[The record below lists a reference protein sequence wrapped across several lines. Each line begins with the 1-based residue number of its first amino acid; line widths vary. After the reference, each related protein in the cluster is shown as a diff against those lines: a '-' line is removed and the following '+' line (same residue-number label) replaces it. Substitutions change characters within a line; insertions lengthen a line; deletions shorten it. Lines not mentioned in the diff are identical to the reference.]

1 MPKNY
6 KTYAKPG
13 SFSEF
18 QIKTP
23 DQTEKFNR
31 QTQKQIRGRERAQQA
46 LERQREIHQRTQRL
60 VNSFEEENRDVSF
73 QMQNKERK
81 SYRDAL
87 TRDYQTGITNLDNQN
102 KVQQT
107 NLKNI
112 SAFSTTAA
120 SLVGQYLKAEEEKKI
135 AAAHDIISRTGVTY
149 DEMLAFQKMNDNLT
163 RAEFASQDA
172 VQEIL
177 GPGADSSLI
186 DAFFTVYQN
195 RNTRRWFEHKQLFKN
210 SLNGFPDFLEEHIKE
225 VEQQTGEKITDFDA
239 VLDQAK
245 RKFMELYFAGKARP
259 EVLSGLGVYAKLD
272 ELVNNRRSLFLKDK
286 RATQKDELERDRHNA
301 FLQVLS
307 EEGPAGI
314 LRINGTNP
322 SYQKRASMVA
332 ALKLGAEGG
341 GAFGVTVGQIDAI
354 LRMPSGGSNG
364 KTFQEAFPGSAA
376 ELEAIKQSITNKQ
389 KKAVTN
395 EDFRRQQE
403 INAFAVDLANQFGTE
418 DGVLSQSDVDK
429 IERRV
434 HLAYPGH
441 TADVIK
447 ELRAMTPDGKLA
459 FDTEQLN
466 NRLALMGR
474 LTVEQAMNG
483 KYLTPEARDRA
494 LKLAQ
499 FQEEMSKDPL
509 RVQHHDQLEAD
520 FLSNPEVTQA
530 RRINPKANDINY
542 TLYIADLHRKYD
554 TLVNQLSS
562 VEGSNPAQARNDALK
577 LIKADMEADIAKN
590 HTIRGMRQY
599 VINGGKPLSDLER
612 SRIEGLATT
621 GEDQLKQIKA
631 IGQNTS
637 LSDADAAKQAAA
649 LMNHPEIEK
658 ALMDYTNPNFTMPP
672 SVVIYADSINRTPLF
687 ALRQLAPFIGDGS
700 TQLQVDK
707 LNKEM
712 NVRYQ
717 QYIDTPYS
725 PIRNT
730 YRTSERTGRANI
742 GDNKSGATAP
752 IRPSMF
758 KVVQYVSADPA
769 IKGKDDGPGG
779 RIYYEAKG
787 HGGQHYHNH
796 YEFENRAQAAQAKAL
811 FEARGFRVTSYLR
824 PDDTG
829 SAHSYGTAI
838 DVAPPLNL
846 PYTDEAEA
854 AWSASANAVIGFNP
868 LENE

>member
-6 KTYAKPG
+6 KTYSKPG

-73 QMQNKERK
+73 QMQTKERQ

-87 TRDYQTGITNLDNQN
+87 TRDYKTAITNLDNQN
-102 KVQQT
+102 KAQQT
-107 NLKNI
+107 NLENI

-120 SLVGQYLKAEEEKKI
+120 NLVGQYLKAEEEKKV

-195 RNTRRWFEHKQLFKN
+195 RNTKRWFEHKQLFKN
-210 SLNGFPDFLEEHIKE
+210 TLNGFPDFLEEHIKE

-245 RKFMELYFAGKARP
+245 RKFMELHFAGKARP

-272 ELVNNRRSLFLKDK
+272 ELVNTRRSHFLTEK
-286 RATQKDELERDRHNA
+286 RQSQKKELERDRHNA

-332 ALKLGAEGG
+332 AIKLGAEGG

-354 LRMPSGGSNG
+354 LRMPAGGSNG

-376 ELEAIKQSITNKQ
+376 ELEAIKQSITKKEKQ
-389 KKAVTN
+389 AEAN
-395 EDFRRQQE
+395 EKFLRQQE
-403 INAFAVDLANQFGTE
+403 FDDFLRGRADAYGTDGTLTLEEVDQIKREA
-418 DGVLSQSDVDK
+418 
-429 IERRV
+429 
-434 HLAYPGH
+434 HLAYPGMSS
-441 TADVIK
+441 DVFKQITS
-447 ELRAMTPDGKLA
+447 LTPDGKLA
-459 FDTEQLN
+459 LDTELIN
-466 NRLALMGR
+466 NRLALRGR
-474 LTVEQAMNG
+474 LTVEQVMLG
-483 KYLTPEARDRA
+483 KYLTPEARNTA

-509 RVQHHDQLEAD
+509 REQHHDQLEAD
-520 FLSNPEVTQA
+520 FLSNPQVTQA
-530 RRINPKANDINY
+530 RKINPKANDINY

-554 TLVNQLSS
+554 TLVNQLAS
-562 VEGSNPAQARNDALK
+562 VKDANPAQARNDALK
-577 LIKADMEADIAKN
+577 LIKADMEADIKQN
-590 HTIRGMRQY
+590 HTPRGMKQY

-621 GEDQLKQIKA
+621 GDDQLKKIKA
-631 IGQNTS
+631 IAQDTS
-637 LSDADAAKQAAA
+637 LSDADAARQAAA

-658 ALMDYTNPNFTMPP
+658 ALMNYTSPSFTMPP
-672 SVVIYADSINRTPLF
+672 AIVVYADAINRTPLF
-687 ALRQLAPFIGDGS
+687 ALQQLAPLIGDG
-700 TQLQVDK
+700 TTKLDVDRI
-707 LNKEM
+707 NKEM
-712 NVRYQ
+712 KVRYQ
-717 QYIDTPYS
+717 QYIDTPYT

-730 YRTSERTGRANI
+730 YRTPERTGRANI

-769 IKGKDDGPGG
+769 IRGKDDGPGG
-779 RIYYEAKG
+779 RIYYEAQG

-796 YEFENRAQAAQAKAL
+796 YEFESRAQAAQAKAL

>member
-46 LERQREIHQRTQRL
+46 LERQREIHLRTQRL

-73 QMQNKERK
+73 QMQTKERQ

-87 TRDYQTGITNLDNQN
+87 TRDYQTAITNLDNQN
-102 KVQQT
+102 KAQQT

-112 SAFSTTAA
+112 SAFSSTAA
-120 SLVGQYLKAEEEKKI
+120 NLVGQYLKAEEEKKV
-135 AAAHDIISRTGVTY
+135 AAAHDIISRTGITY

-195 RNTRRWFEHKQLFKN
+195 RNTKRWFEHKQLFKN
-210 SLNGFPDFLEEHIKE
+210 TLNNFPDFLEEHIKE

-245 RKFMELYFAGKARP
+245 RKFMELHFAGKARP

-286 RATQKDELERDRHNA
+286 RETQKDELERDRHNA
-301 FLQVLS
+301 FLQVLD

-332 ALKLGAEGG
+332 AIKLGAQGG

-354 LRMPSGGSNG
+354 LRMPAGGSNG

-376 ELEAIKQSITNKQ
+376 ELEAIKQSILKKQ
-389 KKAVTN
+389 KGAVEL
-395 EDFRRQQE
+395 EDFRKQQE

-483 KYLTPEARDRA
+483 KYLTPEARNRA
-494 LKLAQ
+494 LKLAE
-499 FQEEMSKDPL
+499 FQEEMAKDPQRETHL
-509 RVQHHDQLEAD
+509 KQLKND
-520 FLSNPEVTQA
+520 FFSHPSVRNA
-530 RRINPKANDINY
+530 RNVNKDGNDINY
-542 TLYIADLHRKYD
+542 TLYLNEKFRDYD
-554 TLVNQLSS
+554 TLVNSLSS
-562 VEGSNPAQARNDALK
+562 VEGANIQEARRDAAIA
-577 LIKADMEADIAKN
+577 IKAQMMKDIEEN
-590 HTIRGMRQY
+590 HNLRGMRAYQ
-599 VINGGKPLSDLER
+599 INGGEDITDAEV
-612 SRIEGLATT
+612 SRIKGLATT
-621 GEDQLKQIKA
+621 GEAQLKKIKA

-707 LNKEM
+707 LNKEI

-730 YRTSERTGRANI
+730 YRTPERTGRANI

-769 IKGKDDGPGG
+769 IRGKDDGPGG
-779 RIYYEAKG
+779 RIYYEAEG

-796 YEFENRAQAAQAKAL
+796 YEFESRAQAAQAKAL

-838 DVAPPLNL
+838 DVAPPLSL